1 MKKITKL
8 GLLMILAMT
17 VLLTACGSSE
27 TSSGGEGDESKESK
41 ALKVVTNAAYA
52 PMEFLEGDKVTGFD
66 IELVEAVAEE
76 AGYEVDVVHTGWEAM
91 LVEVESAIADLAI
104 AAITINDD
112 RKAIYDFTVPYFK
125 SSNMIL
131 VKEDSDIQTADDLK
145 DKIVAVQNGT
155 TGHESAQAILG
166 EKSPNI
172 KTFEDNNLAV
182 QELLNNGADAVIAD
196 KPVVENY
203 VANNPDQGLKVVGD
217 SNTFDSEYYGILFPK
232 GSELQGDFDE
242 AVKALLDNGK
252 YAEIYKKWF
261 GVEPDI
267 EDLKAQQ

>member
-8 GLLMILAMT
+8 GLLMILAIT
-17 VLLTACGSSE
+17 VLLTACGSNEASN
-27 TSSGGEGDESKESK
+27 GGDGEESKT
-41 ALKVVTNAAYA
+41 LKVVTNAAYA
-52 PMEFLEGDKVTGFD
+52 PMEYLDGDKVTGFD
-66 IELVEAVAEE
+66 VDLIEAVAEE
-76 AGYEVDVVHTGWEAM
+76 AGYEIEVVHIGWEAM
-91 LVEVESAIADLAI
+91 LVEVESKIADLAI

-112 RKAIYDFTVPYFK
+112 RKSIYDFSVPYFK

-145 DKIVAVQNGT
+145 DKKVAVQNGT

-217 SNTFDSEYYGILFPK
+217 ATTFDSEYYGILFPK
-232 GSELQGDFDE
+232 GSNLKGDFDK
-242 AVKALLDNGK
+242 AVNTLFDNGK

-261 GVEPDI
+261 GVEPDL